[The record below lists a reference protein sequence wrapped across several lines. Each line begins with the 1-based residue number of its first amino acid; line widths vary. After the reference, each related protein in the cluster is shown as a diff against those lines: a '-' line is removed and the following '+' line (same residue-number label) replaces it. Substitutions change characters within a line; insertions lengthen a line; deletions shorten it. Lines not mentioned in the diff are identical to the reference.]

1 MPRYRD
7 SRGNP
12 IKYPDT
18 EIPDD
23 QMTSPD
29 RPITHRPI
37 DPITAPRQSRLFT
50 AHLYPTPL
58 RTDRSLVVK
67 FSRMFDL
74 ID

>member
-1 MPRYRD
+1 MPR
-7 SRGNP
+7 S
-12 IKYPDT
+12 
-18 EIPDD
+18 PDD

-37 DPITAPRQSRLFT
+37 DLITAPRKSRLFT
-50 AHLYPTPL
+50 AHLYPTPQ
-58 RTDRSLVVK
+58 RTDRSFVVK